1 MLLPAVAN
9 ITIVATGGTRAPTQL
24 DLAER
29 FLRDG
34 HNVRCIATKNALRFL
49 SAYLARD
56 SHKLGVFLPRFRPQL
71 LETLAYY
78 KKKPKSVPHIAEGK
92 WGDVFVMCPASCN
105 SVGKLASGIGDNYAL
120 QVLRAVPREKRV
132 IVVPSMNPEMWF
144 DPQFQR
150 NVDLLNAT
158 EKYRVVCPSRG
169 MMLSGDMGFGAQAPF
184 EDIVTETYR
193 ALGVVSKDVEAV
205 LATQTVPWEE
215 EVSPDGAGE
224 QREIV
229 IVDEDAE
236 LREQLARHLRREYP
250 EIRVHQFPQPSQA
263 LPWLQE
269 RDPALIFTELAFSG
283 GASGRDIIDRFR
295 RPGAPAD
302 VQIIATSMRDRRLA
316 GAERLAREE
325 VLYLPKPFNVPFA
338 VGMIAGCLN
347 TARRFAAATKRT
359 LEPGEVLFREGD
371 HGTQIYIVERGRL
384 RVVHGEGVS
393 EVEVAMRG
401 EKELIGELAFF
412 GDERRTATVTAVEE
426 TQVVEIDM
434 TDAREY
440 LSRQPVWMRVILE
453 TLVGRVI
460 DRAER
465 AAAGQAPLRGQAL

>member
-205 LATQTVPWEE
+205 LATRTVPWEE

-384 RVVHGEGVS
+384 RVAHGEGVS

-426 TQVVEIDM
+426 THVVEIDM

-465 AAAGQAPLRGQAL
+465 TAAGQAPLRGQAP

>member
-1 MLLPAVAN
+1 MAN
-9 ITIVATGGTRAPTQL
+9 ITIVASGGTRAPTQL

-34 HNVRCIATKNALRFL
+34 HDVRCIATKNALRFL
-49 SAYLARD
+49 SAHLLRNPE
-56 SHKLGVFLPRFRPQL
+56 KLSLFLPRFRPQL

-78 KKKPKSVPHIAEGK
+78 KKKPRSVPHIAEGK

-120 QVLRAVPREKRV
+120 QVLRAVPRDKRV

-158 EKYRVVCPSRG
+158 EKYRVICPSRG

-193 ALGVVSKDVEAV
+193 ALGLVAKDLAAV
-205 LATQTVPWEE
+205 LATRTVPWEE
-215 EVSPDGAGE
+215 DVPADGAGSA
-224 QREIV
+224 QRDVV

-236 LREQLARHLRREYP
+236 LREQLARLLRREYP
-250 EIRVHQFPQPSQA
+250 EFRVHQFAQPSQA
-263 LPWLQE
+263 LTWLQE
-269 RDPALIFTELAFSG
+269 REPALVFTELVFSG
-283 GASGRDIIDRFR
+283 GASGRDLIERFR
-295 RPGAPAD
+295 RPGAPSD
-302 VQIIATSMRDRRLA
+302 VQIIATSTRDRREA
-316 GAERLAREE
+316 GAERLGREE
-325 VLYLPKPFNVPFA
+325 VFYLPKPVNVPFA

-347 TARRFAAATKRT
+347 TARRFTAATKRT

-371 HGTQIYIVERGRL
+371 SGTHLYVVERGRL
-384 RVVHGEGVS
+384 RVVRAGTELA
-393 EVEVAMRG
+393 ELG
-401 EKELIGELAFF
+401 EKELVGEMAFF
-412 GDERRTATVTAVEE
+412 GDERRAATVIAAEE
-426 TQVVEIDM
+426 TEVVEIDM

-440 LSRQPVWMRVILE
+440 LSRQPVWMRVMLE
-453 TLVGRVI
+453 TLVRRVI
-460 DRAER
+460 ELDERLAAE
-465 AAAGQAPLRGQAL
+465 AP

>member
-9 ITIVATGGTRAPTQL
+9 ITIVATGGTRAPTQI

-56 SHKLGVFLPRFRPQL
+56 SDKLGLFLFRFRPQL

-78 KKKPKSVPHIAEGK
+78 KKNPKSVPHIAEGK

-205 LATQTVPWEE
+205 LATRTVPWEE

-224 QREIV
+224 QRDIV

-236 LREQLARHLRREYP
+236 LREQLARQLRREYP
-250 EIRVHQFPQPSQA
+250 EVRVHQFPQPSQA
-263 LPWLQE
+263 LQWLQE

-371 HGTQIYIVERGRL
+371 HGTQIYVVERGRL

-393 EVEVAMRG
+393 QVEVAMRG
-401 EKELIGELAFF
+401 EKELIGEMAFF

-465 AAAGQAPLRGQAL
+465 AAAGQAV